1 MRIFD
6 KKGKLV
12 TPVMD
17 QGQEILVLD
26 TLNAIT
32 PTPGIYVKHTGSDY
46 VELLVPLSSESVKY
60 IKQNGG
66 TETPVEN
73 STSEFKLLN
82 TMIDYWTADKVG
94 ETPYI
99 NLKATF
105 IDFQDGHIHDNEIT
119 SGPVTYKAYYN
130 KLKTPF
136 KTGNL
141 VMRKSGPDDMNIDY
155 IEKIEDGEN
164 MYGKQVS
171 IEIYI
176 GDNLVQQ
183 YGERPWVQNN
193 RVVVKM
199 DKKPEPTVNE

>member
-12 TPVMD
+12 TPVTD
-17 QGQEILVLD
+17 QGEEILVLD
-26 TLNAIT
+26 TLNDIT

-60 IKQNGG
+60 IKENGG

-73 STSEFKLLN
+73 STSEFKVLN
-82 TMIDYWTADKVG
+82 TMIDYWTADKVV

-99 NLKATF
+99 NLSCTF
-105 IDFQDGHIHDNEIT
+105 KDGHNHDVEIT

-130 KLKTPF
+130 KNKTPF
-136 KTGNL
+136 KMDDL
-141 VMRKSGPDDMNIDY
+141 EMRKSGTDDMNIDY
-155 IEKIEDGEN
+155 IIKIEDGEN

-171 IEIYI
+171 IEIYA
-176 GDNLVQQ
+176 GDNLVKQ
-183 YGERPWVQNN
+183 YGEKPWVQND
-193 RVVVKM
+193 RIVVKM
-199 DKKPEPTVNE
+199 DKKPEPVGNE